1 MKKMI
6 VHGRNIR
13 IIHII
18 HPRVLG
24 MYIILVGV
32 VIPKATKAVVPRTL
46 EKFILCMCKDNSFFS
61 EILST
66 L

>member
-1 MKKMI
+1 MKKRI

-18 HPRVLG
+18 HPSVLG
-24 MYIILVGV
+24 INIMLVGV
-32 VIPKATKAVVPRTL
+32 VIPKTTKAVVPRTL

-61 EILST
+61 EIPVT